1 MKHRVAFAFVLAAGV
16 VAGVDIACGG
26 GDASTTPAEEQD
38 TGALDATGAIDD
50 AADATDA
57 ADAGLTCQ
65 PSDVLTPQRPLEV
78 LFVTK
83 ETLFHHYDAHDAGDV
98 AVPAY
103 LRARG
108 HHVTVSADSS
118 YFDGDKLMPFDVVM
132 FFVTSGN
139 VVSEPSQQD
148 ALVRFVHAGK
158 GVVGTHTATATDND
172 WLFMYGLMGATFG
185 GHGSGDAQF
194 TPGRMRIV
202 DTANPLTSFLPDPWE
217 RTDEWYFYDRN
228 PVLNPNLRFLLLLDE
243 TSVEPYRPLYPD
255 AGFYGDAGHPL
266 AWTQDYECSRVFYTS
281 LGHTGE
287 SYSEEPLLHSL
298 AAGVEWAGAPS
309 SARP

>member
-1 MKHRVAFAFVLAAGV
+1 MKLRLAFVLILGAAV

-26 GDASTTPAEEQD
+26 GESNAVPAQAATPAS
-38 TGALDATGAIDD
+38 DATGPVDD
-50 AADATDA
+50 AADAADA
-57 ADAGLTCQ
+57 ALTCQ
-65 PSDVLTPQRPLEV
+65 PSNVLTPQRPLEV

-83 ETLFHHYDAHDAGDV
+83 ETLFHHVDAHAAGDV

-108 HHVTVSADSS
+108 HHVIVSGDSS
-118 YFDGDKLMPFDVVM
+118 YFDGAKLMPFDVVM

-185 GHGSGDAQF
+185 GHGSGDAQI
-194 TPGRMRIV
+194 TPAQMRVV
-202 DTANPLTSFLPDPWE
+202 DTKSPLTSFLPDPWE
-217 RTDEWYFYDRN
+217 RTDEWYFYDRDPVEN
-228 PVLNPNLRFLLLLDE
+228 PKLRFLLLLDE
-243 TSVEPYRPLYPD
+243 SSIEPYRPRYPD
-255 AGFYGDAGHPL
+255 VGFYGDAGHPL
-266 AWTQDYECSRVFYTS
+266 AWTQDYECARVFYTA

-287 SYSEEPLLHSL
+287 AYSEESFLHSL

-309 SARP
+309 SANP